1 MHARCLYMSKQIQD
15 NFIEKTRAYKTIQA
29 RKEAAAEAG
38 IVLEYSKDSEDFPNT
53 EMNQLERLKEL
64 SAKGN
69 GKMDIVVT
77 RMSRQSVRSVDEKGK
92 PVTKEYLTYGGEVRI
107 TTYDGVPYSQEF
119 EVGRYSKPNVV
130 SNPDQIYDQRT
141 RQPLKPEKIL
151 SGRKMIF
158 DLGITDKNRKKTV
171 DEIIGIGEN
180 NYAENISFYY
190 NELGAGNYEQKSDN
204 TFSYDD
210 FVNCSI
216 AELRNMSSKGGGSR
230 SPGYWR
236 DREGKLHTRGG

>member
-1 MHARCLYMSKQIQD
+1 LK
-15 NFIEKTRAYKTIQA
+15 KTRAYKTIQA

-151 SGRKMIF
+151 SG
-158 DLGITDKNRKKTV
+158 
-171 DEIIGIGEN
+171 
-180 NYAENISFYY
+180 
-190 NELGAGNYEQKSDN
+190 
-204 TFSYDD
+204 
-210 FVNCSI
+210 
-216 AELRNMSSKGGGSR
+216 
-230 SPGYWR
+230 
-236 DREGKLHTRGG
+236 

>member
-1 MHARCLYMSKQIQD
+1 MSKQIQD
-15 NFIEKTRAYKTIQA
+15 NFIEKTRAFKTIQA

-38 IVLEYSKDSEDFPNT
+38 IVLNYSKDSEDFPNT

-64 SAKGN
+64 SAIGN
-69 GKMDIVVT
+69 GKMDTVVT
-77 RMSRQSVRSVDEKGK
+77 RMSRQSVRTVDDKGK
-92 PVTKEYLTYGGEVRI
+92 PVNKEYLVYGGEVRI

-119 EVGRYSKPNVV
+119 EVGRYNKPNIV
-130 SNPDQIYDQRT
+130 SNPNQLYDQKT

-158 DLGITDKNRKKTV
+158 DLEITDKNRKKTV

-180 NYAENISFYY
+180 NYTENISFYY
-190 NELGAGNYEQKSDN
+190 NELGIDNNEQKSDN

-210 FVNCSI
+210 FVNGSI
-216 AELRNMSSKGGGSR
+216 ADLSNMSSKGGGLEVQDIGEIVMVNYIVGMNR
-230 SPGYWR
+230 
-236 DREGKLHTRGG
+236 